1 MDSNNQILRQR
12 NISVIRMADY
22 PSKLYEILEQVQD
35 HSYYTDDT
43 IAVFEEALSNIEY
56 NLSTSDQIRLDTQIS
71 AVENAFMELKLR
83 DADYWDVESAIAKI
97 PGDLTVYTDESIAA
111 LRQAQNSVEYGKT
124 IDKQNEVD
132 EYALAIYSAIIIWY
146 AKKMPYLQVQTIL
159 K

>member
-1 MDSNNQILRQR
+1 
-12 NISVIRMADY
+12 MADY
-22 PSKLYEILEQVQD
+22 SKLYEILEQVQD

-97 PGDLTVYTDESIAA
+97 PGRSDCLY
-111 LRQAQNSVEYGKT
+111 
-124 IDKQNEVD
+124 
-132 EYALAIYSAIIIWY
+132 
-146 AKKMPYLQVQTIL
+146 
-159 K
+159 

>member
-1 MDSNNQILRQR
+1 M
-12 NISVIRMADY
+12 
-22 PSKLYEILEQVQD
+22 
-35 HSYYTDDT
+35 
-43 IAVFEEALSNIEY
+43 SNIEY

-132 EYALAIYSAIIIWY
+132 EYALAIYSAINNLVRKENAVSTSTNYSEINGACLLYTSTTI
-146 AKKMPYLQVQTIL
+146 MILQL
-159 K
+159 